1 MAQTLRAFNGAW
13 RLRSVIAQI
22 LGEGLSLAVIHG
34 FGVDHRIMLPLQNS
48 IDESGWQRIYID
60 LPWAAEN
67 ANVTVSSSNHVA
79 HGAMTG
85 VPEHSTVLL
94 PLSTSANRRS
104 HHPR

>member
-85 VPEHSTVLL
+85 VPENDGALNGASPTVDQRK
-94 PLSTSANRRS
+94 S
-104 HHPR
+104 